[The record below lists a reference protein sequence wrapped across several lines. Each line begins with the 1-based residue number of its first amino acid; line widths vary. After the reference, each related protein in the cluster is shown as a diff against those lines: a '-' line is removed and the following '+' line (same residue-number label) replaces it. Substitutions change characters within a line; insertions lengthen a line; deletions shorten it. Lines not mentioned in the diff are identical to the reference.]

1 MGILLLA
8 ELCLEDGLLLL
19 QQAEGLSRGGQQQL
33 GVRTETN
40 IWNTAFKNVS
50 LSLRWLFQ
58 TVSLTAN
65 VVLTSEAD
73 GLLHLHPLRAWHG
86 HQRPLLPP
94 HQAHGDNITDR
105 ILPSLHSD
113 HTAEREKPESCQPF
127 PPSTSAE
134 VLRVCVPPL
143 QVSRVNGFVADGTL
157 GPAAFAQ
164 RQVVQHARPA
174 EDVSAAGDA
183 CCHRGVQ
190 ADGTRRHLM
199 AIDALERNTSRQSVN
214 ASRQLYIPVNH
225 WKVGLSQS
233 V

>member
-8 ELCLEDGLLLL
+8 QLCLEDGLLLL

-33 GVRTETN
+33 GVWTETN
-40 IWNTAFKNVS
+40 IWNTAFKNMG
-50 LSLRWLFQ
+50 LSPLWLFQ
-58 TVSLTAN
+58 TVSLASN
-65 VVLTSEAD
+65 VVLTPEAN

-113 HTAEREKPESCQPF
+113 HAAEREKPESCQPF
-127 PPSTSAE
+127 SPSTSTE
-134 VLRVCVPPL
+134 VCRVCVSPL
-143 QVSRVNGFVADGTL
+143 QVHRVNSLVADGTL

-183 CCHRGVQ
+183 CCHRRVQ

-199 AIDALERNTSRQSVN
+199 AVDALRRNTSR
-214 ASRQLYIPVNH
+214 
-225 WKVGLSQS
+225 
-233 V
+233 